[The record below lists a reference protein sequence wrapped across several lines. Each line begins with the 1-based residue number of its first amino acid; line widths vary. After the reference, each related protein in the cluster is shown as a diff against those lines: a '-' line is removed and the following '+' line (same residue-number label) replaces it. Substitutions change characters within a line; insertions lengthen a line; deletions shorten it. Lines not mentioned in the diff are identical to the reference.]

1 MFNCFYSN
9 FTIFIL
15 YGVENQGIL
24 LLAKEENQR
33 HGEEEIKVG
42 QLYQGS
48 FRPQISLL
56 FYEISCLGPQTLSFR
71 PQSALP
77 SL

>member
-1 MFNCFYSN
+1 MFNYFDSN

-24 LLAKEENQR
+24 LLAEEENQR

-56 FYEISCLGPQTLSFR
+56 FHEISSLVPQILSFR
-71 PQSALP
+71 PQSAFP